1 MGLIFINCDDSRD
14 EEISWLKTKLAE
26 KAIAPKYIEKA
37 KRQLYMLQKGLQG
50 EKEVEYILRHTFSD
64 RWVCINNLSLFL
76 EDGRQSQIDHVVIN
90 PLKEVYLIETKNFT
104 NDIKVDAD
112 GRFSYMD
119 KKTRDWKAFPS
130 PLAQT
135 ERHEGVFRTVLDDAG
150 IQMDAFYHYVV
161 VGFGANLSKPKKGF
175 ENVCRAEDLKKRFVD
190 QKMGVVNLMKGV
202 GTLVKSTVSPLSF
215 EEEARLFAQELE
227 AMVNKHQKTTVKDL
241 SFMLKPQPKIER
253 AEPESARSIEWLTM
267 SKLLRELKLPK
278 EAFIQKLSDLGY
290 IQMQNN
296 GFVEP
301 TAAGKAFGIRLN
313 KNKYGW
319 YCLYPVKETAEVF
332 K

>member
-1 MGLIFINCDDSRD
+1 MIFVHCDDSRE
-14 EEISWLKTKLAE
+14 EEISWLETKLAE

-76 EDGRQSQIDHVVIN
+76 EDGRQSQIDHVVIS

-104 NDIKVDAD
+104 NDVKVDVD
-112 GRFSYMD
+112 GHFSYKD
-119 KKTRDWKAFPS
+119 KKTRTWRGFPS

-161 VGFGANLSKPKKGF
+161 VGFGANLSKPRKGF
-175 ENVCRAEDLKKRFVD
+175 ENVCRAEDLKKLFVD
-190 QKMGVVNLMKGV
+190 QKTGLVNLMKSV
-202 GTLVKSTVSPLSF
+202 GTLAKSTVSPLSF
-215 EEEARLFAQELE
+215 EGEARLLAQELE
-227 AMVNKHQKTTVKDL
+227 AMVKKHHKTTVKDL
-241 SFMLKPQPKIER
+241 SFMLKPQPKIEK
-253 AEPESARSIEWLTM
+253 AESESVKSVERLSM

-278 EAFIQKLSDLGY
+278 EAFIQKLTDLGY
-290 IQMQNN
+290 IAMQDN
-296 GFVEP
+296 GFIEP
-301 TAAGKAFGIRLN
+301 TVAGKAFGIKLS

-319 YCLYPVKETAEVF
+319 YCLYPVQETVEIF